1 MSFLSSRR
9 LALFLACGALS
20 APVGAQTLSLGT
32 RAQGMGSA
40 FVAVADD
47 ASAVVWNPAGLAT
60 GALASLVIEGT
71 DVDRPADHPPDAR
84 LAGAGRGNGT
94 LIAASLPP
102 LGLSY
107 ARLRIDTAMTAP
119 PAGAGVGSRE
129 TGQPGLQVRSLVT
142 HNVGVTLLHSLTDYL
157 VVGTTV
163 RLVSG
168 GGAETTA
175 PASGGWDAAFETLE
189 DVETTSSTTG
199 DVDLGVMTSVG
210 RVRVGLLARNLAAPA
225 FDLGAGAEPFRLDR
239 HVRAGVAYGPG
250 WPSTSSLIVAMDADI
265 TEVPS
270 PSGDRRDIAAGV
282 EGWLAQR
289 RVGLRGGMR
298 ASALGEARPVATG
311 GVSVAIKTGV
321 YVDGHV
327 AAGGDGAERSWGLG
341 GRVVF

>member
-1 MSFLSSRR
+1 MSFLSSRQF
-9 LALFLACGALS
+9 AVILACGALA
-20 APVGAQTLSLGT
+20 APAGAQTLSVGT
-32 RAQGMGSA
+32 RAQGMAGA

-60 GALASLVIEGT
+60 GALASVVIEGT
-71 DVDRPADHPPDAR
+71 AVDRPASGDPGTPA
-84 LAGAGRGNGT
+84 AGAGEGSSA
-94 LIAASLPP
+94 LVALALPP
-102 LGLSY
+102 VGLSY
-107 ARLRIDTAMTAP
+107 ARLRIDTAVAVS
-119 PAGAGVGSRE
+119 PAEGRAGSRE
-129 TGQPGLQVRSLVT
+129 QGEPGLQVRSLVT

-168 GGAETTA
+168 GGAEATA
-175 PASGGWDAAFETLE
+175 AASGGWDAAFDQVEGI
-189 DVETTSSTTG
+189 ETTSSTTG

-210 RVRVGLLARNLAAPA
+210 RFRIGLLARNLAAPE
-225 FDLGAGAEPFRLDR
+225 FDLEMAAEPVRLER
-239 HVRAGVAYGPG
+239 HVRAGVAYGAG
-250 WPSTSSLIVAMDADI
+250 WPATSALVVAVDADL
-265 TEVPS
+265 TDVPS
-270 PSGDRRDIAAGV
+270 PSGERRDLAAGV

-298 ASALGEARPVATG
+298 ASVLGDARPVATG

-327 AAGGDGAERSWGLG
+327 AGGGDGSERSWGLG

>member
-1 MSFLSSRR
+1 MSLLSSSR
-9 LALFLACGALS
+9 LALFLACGALV
-20 APVGAQTLSLGT
+20 APAGAQTLSVGT
-32 RAQGMGSA
+32 RAQGLAGA

-60 GALASLVIEGT
+60 GAFASVVIEGT
-71 DVDRPADHPPDAR
+71 GVDRPASGPPGAPS
-84 LAGAGRGNGT
+84 AGAGAGNGA
-94 LIAASLPP
+94 LIALGLPP

-107 ARLRIDTAMTAP
+107 ARLRIDAAVSAP
-119 PAGAGVGSRE
+119 PAGAEAGGRDLGE
-129 TGQPGLQVRSLVT
+129 TGLQVQSLVT

-163 RLVSG
+163 RLVRG
-168 GGAETTA
+168 GGVAATV
-175 PASGGWDAAFETLE
+175 PAAGGWDAAFDRVE
-189 DVETTSSTTG
+189 DLETTSSTKV

-225 FDLGAGAEPFRLDR
+225 FDLEGGREPLRLDR

-250 WPSTSSLIVAMDADI
+250 WPATSPLVVAVDADL

-270 PSGDRRDIAAGV
+270 PSGERRDIAAGV

-327 AAGGDGAERSWGLG
+327 AAGGDGAERSWGVGARL
-341 GRVVF
+341 VF